1 MKKFYLLTPG
11 PTPVPHKVRQA
22 EAQPIIHHRTK
33 EYAEIFREVS
43 EDLKTVFKTSN
54 AVLTFAA
61 SGTGAMEGAVANT
74 LSPGD
79 RALVVKGGKFAER
92 WAEICEAYGV
102 EVVPIDIEWGDF
114 VSPETIKEHLDRD
127 PGIKEVFT
135 TLCETST
142 GTLNPI
148 KEIGEIIK
156 NREGTLLTVDAI
168 SGLGACDIEVDK
180 WNVDICVAGSQKGLM
195 LPPGLAFASVS
206 EKAWKFIDNSKL
218 PQYYFDFKKAK
229 KSLEKGQTPYTP
241 AVSLTIALKNALD
254 MIKEEGIGNVLNR
267 HQKLADAT
275 RAAVKVL
282 GLELLSKKPANA
294 VTAVKVPEGIDGVEL
309 VDTLDKKYGIRVA
322 GGQAHLKGKIFRIAH
337 LGYMDRFDIIT
348 VIAGLEMTLS
358 DLGYK
363 VEIGKGVKAAEEILK
378 DL

>member
-1 MKKFYLLTPG
+1 M
-11 PTPVPHKVRQA
+11 
-22 EAQPIIHHRTK
+22 
-33 EYAEIFREVS
+33 
-43 EDLKTVFKTSN
+43 
-54 AVLTFAA
+54 
-61 SGTGAMEGAVANT
+61 
-74 LSPGD
+74 
-79 RALVVKGGKFAER
+79 
-92 WAEICEAYGV
+92 
-102 EVVPIDIEWGDF
+102 DIEWGDF
-114 VSPETIKEHLDRD
+114 VSPKTIKEYLDRD
-127 PGIKEVFT
+127 PSIKEVFT

-142 GTLNPI
+142 GTLSPI
-148 KEIGEIIK
+148 KEIGEIVR

-180 WNVDICVAGSQKGLM
+180 WHVDICVAGSQKGLM

-218 PQYYFDFKKAK
+218 PKYYFDFNKAK
-229 KSLEKGQTPYTP
+229 KSLEKGQNPYTP
-241 AVSLTIALKNALD
+241 AVSLIVALKNSLD
-254 MIKEEGIGNVLNR
+254 MIKKEGIDKVLYR

-275 RAAVKVL
+275 RTAVRAL

-294 VTAVKVPEGIDGVEL
+294 VTAVKVPEGIDGIEL

-348 VIAGLEMTLS
+348 VIAGLEMTLF

-378 DL
+378 DLE